1 VGARQRPSGHVSS
14 PPRFIREAGQVT
26 I

>member
-1 VGARQRPSGHVSS
+1 VGAGQRPSGHVSS